1 MPMCYISYLNT
12 LEYKTSG
19 MASNQKKFKSEEGS
33 DTKEV
38 VSNRRQRGKPEEKK
52 SKKKIKSSNFPLQFL
67 SRNVVVDKIF

>member
-1 MPMCYISYLNT
+1 
-12 LEYKTSG
+12 

-52 SKKKIKSSNFPLQFL
+52 SKKKLNPVISLFSFYLAT
-67 SRNVVVDKIF
+67 

>member
-1 MPMCYISYLNT
+1 MPMCYISYQNT

-52 SKKKIKSSNFPLQFL
+52 SKKKLNPVISLFSFYLAT
-67 SRNVVVDKIF
+67 